1 MLTEILI
8 ATGGA
13 LIGTALQVNKSSNID
28 AQAMRKYAKAF
39 SREQEAKRLIEQ
51 KEKEADDSI
60 LKLAR
65 RKKAI
70 IDTTIKDFLE
80 IYESV
85 QKINFENGE
94 GIKELTALTISN
106 ADIAEL
112 NGMSVSCSKML
123 TEKELVVGLLFKGI
137 ALGGGIGG
145 MMIKDSERTL
155 SAANSQMR
163 AANVSYSQAETIAT
177 MYDAVKDRAERMATL
192 LKKMNVLTV
201 KSIIETKR
209 LLSVNGTNVK
219 SYQPS
224 DKVVVMNCVNFVVAM
239 KKILDAPLFNQ
250 TGELEQQSIKAISD
264 GEAYINQINQII

>member
-1 MLTEILI
+1 
-8 ATGGA
+8 
-13 LIGTALQVNKSSNID
+13 
-28 AQAMRKYAKAF
+28 MRKYAKAF